1 MTKSLHS
8 KAYSEFLAVLVATR
22 HNKSL
27 TQQNV
32 ADRLHKPQSYIAKIE
47 RGERRLDIIEFIALA
62 KAMNVAPIK
71 LFETLV
77 KMSGRR

>member
-62 KAMNVAPIK
+62 KAMNADPVK
-71 LFETLV
+71 LFKTFV
-77 KMSGRR
+77 KMSGR